1 MSGKTTTSG
10 AISNIS
16 TTTEDFIPYYQYG
29 WVCPKCGSVYS
40 PTTSCCPRC
49 SRPYEVTCTYGRA
62 YTTSTGE

>member
-40 PTTSCCPRC
+40 PTTSCYPRC
-49 SRPYEVTCTYGRA
+49 SRPYEATCTYGRA